1 MGYRTLRACVDDLRR
16 SGHLLVVED
25 VVDANLEVAEIQRR
39 VYANNGPAVLFANVK
54 DCRFPMV
61 GNLFGSLER
70 ARFIFRDTLET
81 VKRLIEL
88 KIDPNQLLKSPFRYA
103 YAPLGAISMLP
114 KKVRSGPIFQNEIK
128 LTDLP
133 KLVSWPDDGGPYVT
147 LPQVFSEDQ
156 RTGGLNHSNLGMYR
170 VQIAGNEYDPVEEV
184 GLHYQ
189 IHRGIGVHHAAAIAK
204 GEPLRV
210 NIFVGGNPA
219 MTLAAV
225 MPLPEGLSELGFA
238 GALAGHRIPM
248 ATSRTKLPIYA
259 EADFCISGTIHAG
272 EEKPEGPFGDHL
284 GYYSLKHLF
293 PTMRVEKVYH
303 RDGAIWP
310 FTVVGRPPQEDTTFG
325 ELIHE
330 ITGPVIP
337 TVLPG
342 VKEVH
347 AVDASGVHP
356 LLLAIGSERYV
367 PYEER
372 RRPKELMTQASAIL
386 GQGQMSLAKYLF
398 IAAEQDDP
406 SLNLHEI
413 CPFLLHMLRRV
424 DWRRDI
430 HFLTETTIDTLD
442 YSSGEFNHG
451 SKAIIAAVG
460 PPIRELPTE
469 VPSGLTLPDGFHNPK
484 VAMPGVLVVS
494 GPKYEAARQE
504 AEPAIE
510 RFTSYYSA
518 SDSINQFPL
527 VIVADESEFTA
538 QTLNNLL
545 WVTFTRS
552 NPAADVH
559 GIASSTVQ
567 KHWGCEGALVI
578 DARLK
583 PWNAPPLIED
593 PAVTAKVDSMAAKG
607 GPLAKYL

>member
-1 MGYRTLRACVDDLRR
+1 MGYRTLKACVDDLRR
-16 SGHLLVVED
+16 SGHLIVVED
-25 VVDANLEVAEIQRR
+25 LVDAHLEVAEIQRR
-39 VYANNGPAVLFANVK
+39 VYANHGPAVLFANVK

-88 KIDPNQLLKSPFRYA
+88 KIDPNQLFKSPMRYA
-103 YAPLGAISMLP
+103 YAPLGALSMLP
-114 KKVRSGPIFQNEIK
+114 KKVRSGPVFQNEIK

-147 LPQVFSEDQ
+147 LPQVFTEDQ
-156 RTGGLNHSNLGMYR
+156 NIGGLNHTNLGMYR
-170 VQIAGNEYDPVEEV
+170 VQIAGNDYDPLEEV

-248 ATSRTKLPIYA
+248 ATSRSKLPIYA
-259 EADFCISGTIHAG
+259 EADFCISGTIHTG

-284 GYYSLKHLF
+284 GYYSLTHPF

-342 VKEVH
+342 IKEVH

-398 IAAEQDDP
+398 IAAQQDDP

-413 CPFLLHMLRRV
+413 CPFLLHMLRRA

-442 YSSGEFNHG
+442 YSSGQFNHG

-469 VPSGLTLPDGFHNPK
+469 LPADLSLPDGFHKPK

-494 GPKYEAARQE
+494 GPKYEAALQ
-504 AEPAIE
+504 ATEPAIG
-510 RFTSYYSA
+510 RFTSFYS
-518 SDSINQFPL
+518 SRDSINQFPL

-593 PAVTAKVDSMAAKG
+593 PEVTAKVDAMAAQG

>member
-16 SGHLLVVED
+16 AGHLLVVED
-25 VVDANLEVAEIQRR
+25 VVDAHLEIAEIQRR

-61 GNLFGSLER
+61 GNLFGSIER

-88 KIDPNQLLKSPFRYA
+88 KIDPNQLLKSPLRYA
-103 YAPLGAISMLP
+103 YAPLGALSMLP

-147 LPQVFSEDQ
+147 LPQVYTEDP
-156 RTGGLNHSNLGMYR
+156 RHGGLNHSNLGMYR
-170 VQIAGNEYDPVEEV
+170 VQIAGNEYDPAGEV

-248 ATSRTKLPIYA
+248 AASRTQLPIYA

-284 GYYSLKHLF
+284 GYYSLRHLF
-293 PTMRVEKVYH
+293 PTMRVDKVYH

-406 SLNLHEI
+406 NLNLHEI
-413 CPFLLHMLRRV
+413 CPFLMHILRRV

-451 SKAIIAAVG
+451 SKAIVAAVG
-460 PPIRELPTE
+460 PPIRELRTE
-469 VPSGLTLPDGFHNPK
+469 LPGDLTLPDGFHKPK
-484 VAMPGVLVVS
+484 IAMPGVLVVS
-494 GPKYEAARQE
+494 GPKYETARRE
-504 AEPAIE
+504 TEPAIE
-510 RFTSYYSA
+510 RFTSFYSA

-527 VIVADESEFTA
+527 VIIADESEFTA
-538 QTLNNLL
+538 ETLNNLL

-593 PAVTAKVDSMAAKG
+593 TTVTAKVDAMAAQG

>member
-147 LPQVFSEDQ
+147 LPQVFTEDQ

-469 VPSGLTLPDGFHNPK
+469 VPGDLKLPDGFHNPK

-510 RFTSYYSA
+510 RFTSCYSA

-593 PAVTAKVDSMAAKG
+593 PAVTAKVDAMAAKG